1 MNNKNETCTIL
12 FAVAEHG
19 DCPLLSLVTRMTTI
33 ISIVTQFS
41 KLKNK
46 MSLNVLVLG
55 GVGFIGRHFV
65 SYLIKND
72 LVASVRV
79 VDKVLPA
86 TAYLNVEHKEVFANP
101 KVEFKQA
108 NLVNPGIMKL
118 TV

>member
-1 MNNKNETCTIL
+1 MDIFCIVL
-12 FAVAEHG
+12 I
-19 DCPLLSLVTRMTTI
+19 TRMTNHDFHCPNF
-33 ISIVTQFS
+33 STQ
-41 KLKNK
+41 

-65 SYLIKND
+65 SYLVKNN

-108 NLVNPGIMKL
+108 NLVNPGINN
-118 TV
+118 

>member
-1 MNNKNETCTIL
+1 MPTIVYL
-12 FAVAEHG
+12 
-19 DCPLLSLVTRMTTI
+19 
-33 ISIVTQFS
+33 ISRP
-41 KLKNK
+41 NA

-86 TAYLNVEHKEVFANP
+86 TAYLNAEHKEVFANP

-108 NLVNPGIMKL
+108 NLVNPGNINL
-118 TV
+118 LRLCSESIRP